1 MRTPLQAGPVD
12 RHAGRTVTVL
22 TIRRPRAV
30 DQAIDFYWGSG
41 ICDDVPALAWF
52 LVSALVPL
60 ALGLTALAS
69 IVLGDYEEA
78 QAVAERAAR
87 LFPEGVS
94 DQLVQLILRTHRD
107 SPLLLAGSVA
117 LMVWTSA
124 GAVGVLERCMSRLAG
139 RDRFGPVSG
148 KLRHLGMAGGV
159 ALVVML
165 MVLAGSKAT
174 GLQDR
179 LAVPA
184 AGWLLVLASFA
195 ATGVLCGGLYRYCP
209 RGGIPWRAAAVGA
222 APAAVALQLVPIAA
236 SYYLSWVA
244 GRTPV
249 QVFLVL
255 AGVMFTCYLAAL
267 ALLVGAGI
275 ALRQAKAGRFGA
287 ASPVRGDA
295 ERADVLDALRRAGD
309 EGAA

>member
-1 MRTPLQAGPVD
+1 MPALFSPSAIPVREEARTPLRGRLPERARRAG
-12 RHAGRTVTVL
+12 AE
-22 TIRRPRAV
+22 AV
-30 DQAIDFYWGSG
+30 DLYWGSG
-41 ICDDVPALAWF
+41 LCDDAPALAWF

-69 IVLGDYEEA
+69 IVLGDYAEA

-87 LFPEGVS
+87 LFPESVS

-107 SPLLLAGSVA
+107 SPLLLAGSIA

-139 RDRFGPVSG
+139 RARFGLVLG
-148 KLRHLGMAGGV
+148 KARHLGMAGGV

-174 GLQDR
+174 GLQAR
-179 LAVPA
+179 LGVDGPAV
-184 AGWLLVLASFA
+184 GWLLLLAA
-195 ATGVLCGGLYRYCP
+195 LVATAVLCASLYRYCP
-209 RGGIPWRAAAVGA
+209 RGRIPWRAAVTGA
-222 APAAVALQLVPIAA
+222 APTALALQLVPVAA
-236 SYYLSWVA
+236 SYYLGWVA

-255 AGVMFTCYLAAL
+255 AGVMFTCYLAAI

-275 ALRQAKAGRFGA
+275 AVRSAD
-287 ASPVRGDA
+287 ASPDP
-295 ERADVLDALRRAGD
+295 
-309 EGAA
+309 

>member
-1 MRTPLQAGPVD
+1 MGS
-12 RHAGRTVTVL
+12 
-22 TIRRPRAV
+22 RAF
-30 DQAIDFYWGSG
+30 DLYWGSG
-41 ICDDVPALAWF
+41 LCDDVPALSWF

-78 QAVAERAAR
+78 QAVAERAAL

-94 DQLVQLILRTHRD
+94 DQLVQLILRTHGD

-117 LMVWTSA
+117 VMVWTSA
-124 GAVGVLERCMSRLAG
+124 GAVGVLERAMSRLAG
-139 RDRFGPVSG
+139 RARFGPVIG
-148 KLRHLGMAGGV
+148 KARHLGMAGGV

-179 LAVPA
+179 LGADGPVT
-184 AGWLLVLASFA
+184 GWLLALGAVA
-195 ATGVLCGGLYRYCP
+195 ATAALCVSLYRFCP
-209 RGGIPWRAAAVGA
+209 RGGIPWRAAAAGA
-222 APAAVALQLVPIAA
+222 VPAAVALQLVPIAA
-236 SYYLSWVA
+236 SYYLSLVA

-255 AGVMFTCYLAAL
+255 AGVMFTCYLAAI
-267 ALLVGAGI
+267 ALLVGAG
-275 ALRQAKAGRFGA
+275 L
-287 ASPVRGDA
+287 
-295 ERADVLDALRRAGD
+295 ALRRAGAD
-309 EGAA
+309 THGDRSSDREDVARTNGVHAPGKAGDGGP

>member
-1 MRTPLQAGPVD
+1 MTDFEPRPEAHGSGLSNRV
-12 RHAGRTVTVL
+12 
-22 TIRRPRAV
+22 RRSVAE
-30 DQAIDFYWGSG
+30 AIDLYWGSG
-41 ICDDVPALAWF
+41 LCDDVPALAWF

-107 SPLLLAGSVA
+107 SPLLLAGSIAV
-117 LMVWTSA
+117 MVWTSA
-124 GAVGVLERCMSRLAG
+124 GAVGVLERSMSRLAG
-139 RDRFGPVSG
+139 RARFGPVLG
-148 KLRHLGMAGGV
+148 KARHLGMAGGV
-159 ALVVML
+159 ALVVLL

-174 GLQDR
+174 GLQVR
-179 LAVPA
+179 LGVDGPA
-184 AGWLLVLASFA
+184 AGWLLAVAALAVTA
-195 ATGVLCGGLYRYCP
+195 GLCGSLYRYCP
-209 RGGIPWRAAAVGA
+209 RGSIPWRAAAVGA
-222 APAAVALQLVPIAA
+222 TPAAVALQLVPIAA

-255 AGVMFTCYLAAL
+255 AGVLFTCYLAAIT
-267 ALLVGAGI
+267 LLVGAGI
-275 ALRQAKAGRFGA
+275 ALRQAGALNDASSDREDGAG
-287 ASPVRGDA
+287 
-295 ERADVLDALRRAGD
+295 ADVRDALHQAGD
-309 EGAA
+309 GRTP